1 MVEVAE
7 SAIGAAPAAV
17 NDSARPLF
25 WRLVWLYCLGSTAAV
40 VITFF
45 LVLIGLEF
53 TLWQWISFLSTIWT
67 GIVFYVLLD
76 IIVIQRHFRPIRE
89 ALNALDRGH
98 RLPPDKAA
106 DALVQ
111 TLNLPFLSFIRVT
124 FVHGPTATVALC
136 VVMLLLNRWAEAE
149 FHSWQVWAFAA
160 TVMFFA
166 SPTHAIFE
174 YFAVSRDVVP
184 TIQRLTRAA
193 GGALPA
199 EHQDRLIAVR
209 LKTKLL
215 YLAIFVAS
223 APLVF
228 FAFSI
233 VFKVDLLLASL
244 GLVDVS
250 LSQLAPLYSWIAGVS
265 AVCMLG
271 ALVMSIL
278 TANEVSRSAS
288 RMIEAMGRV
297 EQGQLD
303 KVSLDVISTD
313 EYADLYRGFGLMLES
328 LREEQRILEVSHDLA
343 GELQLDVL
351 IARIMKSTTELLSAE
366 RSTLFVYDAKADELL
381 SRFAEGLETR
391 EIRISAH
398 QGIAGAVFT
407 SGRVEN
413 ISNPYAD
420 PRFNPEIDRRT
431 GFRTQSILCMPIVN
445 KAGAR
450 IGVTQV
456 LNKRG
461 GAFTIKDE
469 ARLRAFTA
477 QIAVSLENAQLF
489 DDVLNM
495 KNYNESIL
503 KSTSNGIITLDAE
516 GRIVTANDAALAL
529 MQARRDGLIGLP
541 ANDVFSGANA
551 WIAESLHKTERTGE
565 TALAVDAQIARADGA
580 TASVNFT
587 AMPLIDIAEARIGS
601 MLVLEDITSEKRVR
615 STMAR
620 YMSKEVADQL
630 LAGGES
636 ELGGKDQK
644 VSILFSDVRSFT
656 TISEALGAR
665 ETVSM
670 LNEYFTEMV
679 DVIFQHGGILDKYI
693 GDAIMALFGAPFN
706 GPEDADNA
714 LAVANDMM
722 VRLGVL
728 NAKRRAEGRAPLDIG
743 VGVSTGDVIV
753 GNIGS
758 SKRMEY
764 TVIGDNVNLASRL
777 EGVNKQYGTKILLSE
792 YTVRELKRP
801 ALLREVD
808 LMRVKGKD
816 RPVAVYESLGYRRGE
831 LDSGLGAMLEAYGR
845 GLAAYRRRD
854 WGEAIAA
861 FEAALR
867 ADPGD
872 GLSEIYLD
880 RCRIYA
886 AEPPPAEW
894 DGVWVLKEK

>member
-1 MVEVAE
+1 MVELAEDAVGVA
-7 SAIGAAPAAV
+7 SADARS
-17 NDSARPLF
+17 SARALF
-25 WRLVWLYCLGSTAAV
+25 WRLVWLYALGSAAAV
-40 VITFF
+40 AITFA
-45 LVLIGLEF
+45 LVLLGLEF
-53 TLWQWISFLSTIWT
+53 TLWQWLAFLGLVWV
-67 GIVFYVLLD
+67 GVAFYTSLDVVLILR
-76 IIVIQRHFRPIRE
+76 QMRPIAA
-89 ALNALDRGH
+89 ALGPLDRG
-98 RLPPDKAA
+98 LKPSAGQLA

-111 TLNLPFLSFIRVT
+111 TLNLPFLSFLRVT
-124 FVHGPTATVALC
+124 LLHGPAATLALC
-136 VVMLLLNRWAEAE
+136 VVMWACNEMLATE
-149 FHSWQVWAFAA
+149 FSFWQVWTFAA

-174 YFAVSRDVVP
+174 YFAVSREVEPV
-184 TIQRLTRAA
+184 IVRLTRAL
-193 GGALPA
+193 GGALPPDRQA
-199 EHQDRLIAVR
+199 RLIAIR

-223 APLVF
+223 LPLVF

-233 VFKVDLLLASL
+233 VFKVDRLLLNL
-244 GLVDVS
+244 GLTIDFARM
-250 LSQLAPLYSWIAGVS
+250 LPLYVWIGGVI

-271 ALVMSIL
+271 SLVMAML
-278 TANEVSRSAS
+278 TANEVSRSAA
-288 RMIEAMGRV
+288 RMIEAMRKVESGR
-297 EQGQLD
+297 LD
-303 KVSLDVISTD
+303 EARLDVTSTD
-313 EYADLYRGFGLMLES
+313 EYADLFRGFGLMLES

-343 GELQLDVL
+343 GELHLDVL
-351 IARIMKSTTELLSAE
+351 IARIMNATTELLGAE
-366 RSTLFVYDAKADELL
+366 RSTLFVYDGKADELF
-381 SRFAEGLETR
+381 SRYAEGLDTR
-391 EIRISAH
+391 EIRIPAH
-398 QGIAGAVFT
+398 QGIAGAVFAT
-407 SGRVEN
+407 GRVEN
-413 ISNPYAD
+413 IADPYAD
-420 PRFNPEIDRRT
+420 PRFNPEIDRHT

-461 GAFTIKDE
+461 GVFTAKDE
-469 ARLRAFTA
+469 ARLRACTA
-477 QIAVSLENAQLF
+477 PIAVCLENAQLF

-503 KSTSNGIITLDAE
+503 KSTSNGIVTLDAE
-516 GRIVTANDAALAL
+516 ARIVTANDAALAL
-529 MQARRDGLIGLP
+529 LQARREALVGAP
-541 ANDVFSGANA
+541 ANDVFAGPNA
-551 WIAESLHKTERTGE
+551 WIAESLAKTERTGE
-565 TALAVDAQIARADGA
+565 TALAIDAQIARADGEA
-580 TASVNFT
+580 ASVNLT
-587 AMPLIDIAEARIGS
+587 AMPLIDIAETRIGS

-630 LAGGES
+630 LAAGEA

-706 GPEDADNA
+706 GAEDADNA

-722 VRLGVL
+722 VRLAAL
-728 NAKRRAEGRAPLDIG
+728 NRRRAAGGRKPLDIG
-743 VGVSTGDVIV
+743 VGISTGDVVV

-758 SKRMEY
+758 AKRMEY
-764 TVIGDNVNLASRL
+764 TVIGDSVNLASRL
-777 EGVNKQYGTKILLSE
+777 EGVNKYYGSKILLSE
-792 YTVRELKRP
+792 FTVRELKRP

-816 RPVAVYESLGYRRGE
+816 RPVAVYESLGYRGE
-831 LDSGLGAMLEAYGR
+831 ERDGALGAMLDAYGR
-845 GLAAYRRRD
+845 GLAAYRARD
-854 WGEAIAA
+854 WAGAVAA
-861 FEAALR
+861 FDAALR
-867 ADPGD
+867 AEPAD
-872 GLSEIYLD
+872 GVSRMYLE
-880 RCRIYA
+880 RCGIYA
-886 AEPPPAEW
+886 ASPPPADW